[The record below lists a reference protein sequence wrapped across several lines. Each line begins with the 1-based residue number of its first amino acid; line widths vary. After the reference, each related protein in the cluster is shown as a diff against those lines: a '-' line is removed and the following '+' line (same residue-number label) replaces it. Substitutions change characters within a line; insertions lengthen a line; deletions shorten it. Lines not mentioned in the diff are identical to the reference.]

1 MGWHDFDCGGAES
14 AQNWESS
21 VLQELP
27 VQSLAN
33 SGMKARARWEGVEVE
48 IS

>member
-1 MGWHDFDCGGAES
+1 MGWHDFDCGGVES
-14 AQNWESS
+14 VQNWESS
-21 VLQELP
+21 VLRGLL

-33 SGMKARARWEGVEVE
+33 SGMKARAGWEGMEVE